1 MHAVTLTAFRDEL
14 EKLAYHSVVDIAG
27 LGILAAPT
35 VQKMR
40 GKEMSEK
47 GTHAAELGGLGV
59 LAGSSA
65 HKIYSGM
72 RDAAKGAAKGG
83 KFRAALSAVKHAS
96 VKKAALDMWNPS
108 TGALHAAEGGSRAA
122 NAGTHVGQQAVQALK
137 KPAFT
142 MDHLKAGRAALA
154 AKGITPKGFVG
165 KSVGALGALGKHASA
180 GPLVLGALSIFKT
193 A

>member
-14 EKLAYHSVVDIAG
+14 EKLAYHSAVDIAG

-35 VQKMR
+35 IQKMR

-72 RDAAKGAAKGG
+72 RDAAKGAVKGG
-83 KFRAALSAVKHAS
+83 KLRAALGAIKHAS
-96 VKKAALDMWNPS
+96 VKKGAADIWNPT
-108 TGALHAAEGGSRAA
+108 TGAVHAAEGGTRAA
-122 NAGTHVGQQAVQALK
+122 NFGTHVSQQAQQALK

-142 MDHLKAGRAALA
+142 MEHLKAGRAALA

-165 KSVGALGALGKHASA
+165 KAVSTFGKHGSA

-193 A
+193 V